1 MLDSSELKWRM
12 YRFRWRHCLVGRAG
26 PSAGSDFGPER
37 GKDADCV
44 IGSAGRGEGARF
56 VAAAKGKKRKLVVQ
70 IPKENNRF

>member
-1 MLDSSELKWRM
+1 M
-12 YRFRWRHCLVGRAG
+12 GRDG

-70 IPKENNRF
+70 IPKENNRFWVSLPLVVTLASRDSY